1 MTEIFLFPPTW
12 VPAVPQWDNY
22 AEVWRRVPFGRFTL
36 NTLTIALLSLLGTL
50 LTSSLVA
57 YSFAR
62 FRYLGRNVFFM
73 LTLST
78 MMLPYEVTLIPTYL
92 MYNKVGWLDTYLPLI
107 VPYWFGGNRMMIF
120 LAGLQGVPSELVDA
134 AQVDGANAWQRFRH
148 VTLPMIT
155 PTIFFNLILGIIGA
169 LQVFTTAL
177 IATNGGPAYATW
189 FYALHLYKQAF
200 DYQRLGYAAALAWIF
215 LVVVLLL
222 TLLNFA
228 FSRKWV
234 YYRGGT

>member
-1 MTEIFLFPPTW
+1 
-12 VPAVPQWDNY
+12 
-22 AEVWRRVPFGRFTL
+22 
-36 NTLTIALLSLLGTL
+36 
-50 LTSSLVA
+50 
-57 YSFAR
+57 
-62 FRYLGRNVFFM
+62 M
-73 LTLST
+73 L
-78 MMLPYEVTLIPTYL
+78 
-92 MYNKVGWLDTYLPLI
+92 
-107 VPYWFGGNRMMIF
+107 IF
-120 LAGLQGVPSELVDA
+120 LAGLQGVPKELEEA
-134 AQVDGANAWQRFRH
+134 AFVDGANVLQRFRH

-155 PTIFFNLILGIIGA
+155 PTIFFNLVLGILGA
-169 LQVFTTAL
+169 LQVFTVAFV
-177 IATNGGPAYATW
+177 ATQGGPSYGSW

>member
-1 MTEIFLFPPTW
+1 MFFLPSITPVVATALLW
-12 VPAVPQWDNY
+12 VWILNPDFGLINYSLSLIGIEGPKWLGSPQW
-22 AEVWRRVPFGRFTL
+22 AKP
-36 NTLTIALLSLLGTL
+36 SLILMHLWSAVGGG
-50 LTSSLVA
+50 A
-57 YSFAR
+57 
-62 FRYLGRNVFFM
+62 M
-73 LTLST
+73 L
-78 MMLPYEVTLIPTYL
+78 
-92 MYNKVGWLDTYLPLI
+92 
-107 VPYWFGGNRMMIF
+107 IF
-120 LAGLQGVPSELVDA
+120 LAGLQGVPKELEEA
-134 AQVDGANAWQRFRH
+134 ALVDGANVLQRFRH

-155 PTIFFNLILGIIGA
+155 PTIFFNLVLGIIGA
-169 LQVFTTAL
+169 LQVFTVAFV
-177 IATNGGPAYATW
+177 ATQGGPSYGSW